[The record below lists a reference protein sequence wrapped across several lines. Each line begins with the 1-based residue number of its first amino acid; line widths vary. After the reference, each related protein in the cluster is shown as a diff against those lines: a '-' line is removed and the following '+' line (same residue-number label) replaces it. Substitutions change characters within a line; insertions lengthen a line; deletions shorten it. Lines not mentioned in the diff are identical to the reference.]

1 MKLVRETCVVASLVA
16 LLCAGCATLANPPTS
31 SGDDSGVQD
40 QLFKLQKDSA
50 SLLEKVDKLEKSL
63 GDRSAGGACAE
74 AAARSQNM
82 EKELR
87 VLEEQLLAT
96 QKRLDEVLAE
106 LRVQRRGGGGVAGP
120 LHPPDLAPPA
130 ESGAGPTSGSTSAS
144 GAPPVAGVPAPSA
157 GSQEAL
163 FNGAYADYS
172 RGNYDLALTGFDAA
186 LRADPQGPLADDA
199 QYWIG
204 ETLYAKGQRLEAAA
218 AYDKVI
224 TGWPKGDKLALAR
237 LKKGFALYEG
247 KRTAEGVLE
256 LQRVIQTWPTSDEA
270 RLARDFLRRKGVVGD

>member
-1 MKLVRETCVVASLVA
+1 MTLPRGTLALAAACA
-16 LLCAGCATLANPPTS
+16 LLGAGCATLANPPS
-31 SGDDSGVQD
+31 SPSQPSDVQD

-50 SLLEKVDKLEKSL
+50 LLLDKVDKLEKSL

-74 AAARSQNM
+74 VAARSENM

-96 QKRLDEVLAE
+96 EKRLDDLLAE
-106 LRVQRRGGGGVAGP
+106 LRSQRRGGGLAGP
-120 LHPPDLAPPA
+120 VHPATPPA
-130 ESGAGPTSGSTSAS
+130 PAAGPAAGPSTTPE
-144 GAPPVAGVPAPSA
+144 GPPAPA
-157 GSQEAL
+157 GAQEDL

-172 RGNYDLALTGFDAA
+172 RGNYDLALTGFEAA

-199 QYWIG
+199 QYWMG
-204 ETLYAKGQRLEAAA
+204 ETLFAKGEYLQAAA

-247 KRTAEGVLE
+247 KRTADGVVE